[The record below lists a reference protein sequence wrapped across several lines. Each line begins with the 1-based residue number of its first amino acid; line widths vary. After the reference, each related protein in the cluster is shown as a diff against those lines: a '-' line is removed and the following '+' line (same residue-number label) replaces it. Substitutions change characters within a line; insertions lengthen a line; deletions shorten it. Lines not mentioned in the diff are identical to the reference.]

1 MSLNR
6 EPGSMS
12 RKNCRSAR
20 VRAGTSA
27 RSQPQAA
34 LVVPVLSIAYTMWI
48 PFGIGSRIQYTLGP
62 LPVRISYLRMRR
74 LLRLA
79 PPGPAPQLCG
89 RRRQDGWGSYRG
101 AVEKLAG

>member
-1 MSLNR
+1 MILSR

-62 LPVRISYLRMRR
+62 LPSAAAREATGRGEGSSMRHC
-74 LLRLA
+74 LRLT
-79 PPGPAPQLCG
+79 GSI
-89 RRRQDGWGSYRG
+89 RRARVRKMGT
-101 AVEKLAG
+101 E